1 MPALLDTDEI
11 IETIRMITLQKL
23 NIRAAT
29 LGVSLL
35 DCVGESV
42 EETCSRIYDKI
53 ISYSKKFD
61 ESCREVQRSYG
72 VPIVNKRIAVTPISI
87 ILGNVLRGCDERSR
101 INVCLKIAETLEKA
115 VLQAGVDYIGGYSCF
130 VHRGASLADKTL
142 IESLPMVLSRTER
155 VFSFINVAST
165 ESGINMDMVKKLGS
179 IIKEIAYETRERKSI
194 GCVKLMVMA
203 NAAEGTPFLPGAFHS
218 VGDSDFSLT
227 VGISGPGVI
236 HAVLKNL
243 DEKASLGD
251 VVEAIKST
259 SFKVTRAGEL
269 IGRRIA
275 EEMNVDFGGV
285 DLSLAPSPE
294 GGNSVGDIVES
305 IGLERFGA
313 PGSVLAIA
321 IITDALKKGGSM
333 ASKYVGGQSGVFI
346 PVLEDNIIARAAG
359 EGALT
364 IDHLKAMSA
373 VCSTGL
379 DMIPIPGDTSPETIS
394 ALIGDIIALGVIN
407 RKTVGA
413 RLIPLYGKKPGDWVD
428 FGGLLGKAPVM
439 EVSKFKSEK
448 LIYRGGR
455 IPAPFIS
462 LSKS

>member
-1 MPALLDTDEI
+1 MSALLDTEEI
-11 IETIRMITLQKL
+11 IETIKMITLQKL

-29 LGVSLL
+29 LGISLL
-35 DCVGESV
+35 DCIRGNV
-42 EETCSRIYDKI
+42 EETCDKI
-53 ISYSKKFD
+53 YYKIMSYSRQFD

-72 VPIVNKRIAVTPISI
+72 VPIVNKRIAVTPISMI
-87 ILGNVLRGCDERSR
+87 IGSLLRDQVNSEK
-101 INVCLKIAETLEKA
+101 IKVCLKIAETLEKA
-115 VLQAGVDYIGGYSCF
+115 VVDAGVDYIGGYSCF
-130 VHRGASLADKTL
+130 VHRGASLADEAL
-142 IESLPMVLSRTER
+142 IESLPVVLSTTKR

-165 ESGINMDMVKKLGS
+165 ESGINMDMIKRMGG
-179 IIKEIAYETRERKSI
+179 IIKDIAYNTRDANSV
-194 GCVKLMVMA
+194 GCAKLMVMA

-218 VGDSDFSLT
+218 IGDSDVSLT

-243 DEKASLGD
+243 KEDAPLGD

-275 EEMNVDFGGV
+275 EEMKVDFGGV

-294 GGNSVGDIVES
+294 GGNSVGGVVES

-321 IITDALKKGGSM
+321 IIADALKKGGSM

-346 PVLEDNIIARAAG
+346 PVLEDDIIAKAAG

-364 IDHLKAMSA
+364 IDHLKAMSG

-379 DMIPIPGDTSPETIS
+379 DMIPIPWDTSPETIA

-413 RLIPLYGKKPGDWVD
+413 RLIPVYGKKPGEWVD
-428 FGGLLGKAPVM
+428 YGGLLGRAPVM
-439 EVSKFKSEK
+439 EVSRFKSSK
-448 LIYRGGR
+448 LIQRGGR